1 MIDLEQRT
9 RPDQSVPNPKDK
21 IPSMS
26 RLGKVPVKIPSGVK
40 ITVDESSVAVAGPKG
55 TLKFPLHP
63 AVKVNVQGNVA
74 TLSRNA
80 DSRTTRTF
88 HGLTRAMIANM
99 VVGVTQG
106 YERKLEISGVG
117 WGAKVEGKDVVLTI
131 GFCHPVRISIPQGV
145 TVECPQ
151 PTNVT
156 IKGID
161 KQAVGE
167 LAARI
172 RKVRPPEP
180 YNAKGIKYAEEVVKR
195 KQGKSFGTT

>member
-1 MIDLEQRT
+1 
-9 RPDQSVPNPKDK
+9 
-21 IPSMS
+21 MS
-26 RLGKVPVKIPSGVK
+26 RLGKVPVQLPSGVK
-40 ITVDESSVAVAGPKG
+40 VSADAGAVTVTGPKG
-55 TLKFPLHP
+55 TLKFPLHRTLKLQTEG
-63 AVKVNVQGNVA
+63 ALLRVA
-74 TLSRNA
+74 RGE
-80 DSRTTRTF
+80 DSRESRTF

-99 VVGVTQG
+99 VMGVSAG

-117 WGAKVEGKDVVLTI
+117 WGAKVEGKEVVITI
-131 GFCHPVRISIPQGV
+131 GFCHPVRIAIPQGV

-161 KQAVGE
+161 KQMVGE
-167 LAARI
+167 LAAKI

-180 YNAKGIKYAEEVVKR
+180 YNAKGIKYAEETVKR

>member
-1 MIDLEQRT
+1 
-9 RPDQSVPNPKDK
+9 
-21 IPSMS
+21 MS
-26 RLGKVPVKIPSGVK
+26 RLGKVPVSIPSGVK
-40 ITVDESSVAVAGPKG
+40 IASDAGAVTVTGPKG
-55 TLKFPLHP
+55 SLKFPLHRML
-63 AVKVNVQGNVA
+63 KLDLQGA
-74 TLSRNA
+74 TLRIARSE
-80 DSRTTRTF
+80 DSREAKIH

-99 VVGVTQG
+99 VTGVASG

-131 GFCHPVRISIPQGV
+131 GFCHPVRIPIPQGV
-145 TVECPQ
+145 TVECAQ
-151 PTNVT
+151 PTAVT

-167 LAARI
+167 LASKI

-180 YNAKGIKYAEEVVKR
+180 YNAKGIKYAEETVKR

>member
-1 MIDLEQRT
+1 
-9 RPDQSVPNPKDK
+9 
-21 IPSMS
+21 MS
-26 RLGKVPVKIPSGVK
+26 RLGKVPVSIPAGVK
-40 ITVDESSVAVAGPKG
+40 LSTDASSVAVTGPKG
-55 TLKFPLHP
+55 TLKFPLHN
-63 AVKVNVQGNVA
+63 AIKIDVKGTVA
-74 TLSRNA
+74 TLSREG
-80 DSRTTRTF
+80 DTRETRTF
-88 HGLTRAMIANM
+88 HGLTRAMVANM

-131 GFCHPVRISIPQGV
+131 GYCHPVKIPIPQGV

-151 PTNVT
+151 PTNVI

-167 LAARI
+167 LAAKI